1 MTNKA
6 ATFVGKID
14 LIWYFCDNSVVFQ
27 VYVEYC
33 GNVKVVCE
41 YRELSQMYCG
51 NVKVVCAYCGSVV
64 NVYGVLKSCGSV
76 IVVCGNNGSVIN
88 VY

>member
-6 ATFVGKID
+6 ATFVGNID
-14 LIWYFCDNSVVFQ
+14 LIWYFCDNCVVFQ

-41 YRELSQMYCG
+41 YFEVSQMYCG
-51 NVKVVCAYCGSVV
+51 IVKVVCTYCGNVV
-64 NVYGVLKSCGSV
+64 DVYGVLKSCGSV
-76 IVVCGNNGSVIN
+76 IVDCGNNGSVMN
-88 VY
+88 VF